1 MQSGFVL
8 YGQSRMFY
16 CQNRKGRDIVMNDV
30 QKLIQLFG
38 HYKGCQYFLESVQLV
53 LQDETV
59 LTAITK
65 EVYIPVAK
73 KYHTSY
79 HCVERN
85 IRTLCERAWE
95 KGAKEI
101 AQQLC
106 GVSFGEVPTNRE
118 CIEIALIYWKQQL

>member
-1 MQSGFVL
+1 
-8 YGQSRMFY
+8 
-16 CQNRKGRDIVMNDV
+16 MNDV

-53 LQDETV
+53 LQDEAV

-95 KGAKEI
+95 K
-101 AQQLC
+101 AQRKSPNSYAAFLLERFLPT
-106 GVSFGEVPTNRE
+106 VS
-118 CIEIALIYWKQQL
+118 ALK